1 MTTPAEKKN
10 LKDYTLEELKVLVD
24 AMGERPFRA
33 GQLYCWVFKKHARS
47 IDAMTDV
54 SLGFRR
60 TLSEGGFYISSPRP
74 GDMVEIRSSTD
85 GTTKFLLEL
94 EDGSRV
100 ESVLIPQLS
109 DGKRLTLCVSTQTG
123 CSLGCAFC
131 MTGSMGPGRDLTLSE
146 MVSQLEEAEALAGA
160 GKVKGHLS
168 VTNVVI
174 MGMGEPLLNYDEVVK
189 FLRVLTDDKA
199 MGFGPRKVT
208 LSTAGV
214 APAIKKLGRDAIVNS
229 INLAV
234 SLNATTNKVRSA
246 LMPIN
251 RKYPLKELM
260 AALRGYPLKKRG
272 AFTIEYVLIKGVND
286 TDADARR
293 LVKLLRGLPSK
304 VNLIPFNPFPGSEF
318 KPPTT
323 ERLLTFQKILLNAG
337 LTAVK
342 RESRGADIQAAC
354 GQLKGHPEGV

>member
-1 MTTPAEKKN
+1 MTVSTWKKN
-10 LKDYTLEELKVLVD
+10 LKDYTLEELKALVD
-24 AMGERPFRA
+24 TMGERPFRA
-33 GQLYCWVFKKHARS
+33 TQLYRWLFKKHARS

-60 TLSEGGFYISSPRP
+60 TLSEGGFYMGSSGVLETR
-74 GDMVEIRSSTD
+74 VSTD
-85 GTTKFLLEL
+85 GTAKFLLEL
-94 EDGSRV
+94 EDGARI
-100 ESVLIPQLS
+100 ESVLIPEP
-109 DGKRLTLCVSTQTG
+109 KRLTLCVSTQTG

-146 MVSQLEEAEALAGA
+146 MVSQLEEAELLAGA
-160 GKVKGHLS
+160 GKVKGHLCI
-168 VTNVVI
+168 TNVVI

-189 FLRVLTDDKA
+189 FLRVLIDGKA

-214 APAIKKLGRDAIVNS
+214 VPAIERLGRDLTVNS

-234 SLNATTNKVRSA
+234 SLNATIDKVRST

-251 RKYPLKELM
+251 KLYPLKALM
-260 AALRGYPLKKRG
+260 AALRAYPLKKRG
-272 AFTIEYVLIKGVND
+272 AFTIEYVLIRDCND
-286 TDADARR
+286 SPDDARR
-293 LVKLLRGLPSK
+293 LVKLLKGLPSK
-304 VNLIPFNPFPGSEF
+304 VNLIPFNPFPSSKFER
-318 KPPTT
+318 PTA
-323 ERLLTFQKILLNAG
+323 ERVLTFQKILLNAG

-354 GQLKGHPEGV
+354 GQLKGR